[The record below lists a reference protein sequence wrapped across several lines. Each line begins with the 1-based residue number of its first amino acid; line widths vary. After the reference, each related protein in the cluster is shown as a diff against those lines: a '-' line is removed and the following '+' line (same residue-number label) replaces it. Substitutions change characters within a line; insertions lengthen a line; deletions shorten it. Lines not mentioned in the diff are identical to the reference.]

1 MQQNRKDS
9 IVPPCMAA
17 CPVHT
22 DTRGYAEKVAMGLY
36 EDALDILLDVNPFS
50 SVCGRICHH
59 PCEQNCRRAKVDSP
73 VGLRDLK
80 RFVMEQTRSYRK
92 ETFKTYTL
100 DKEEKIAVIGSGPA
114 GLTAAKDLIEKGFPV
129 TVFEKEKQPGGII
142 ANAIP
147 RFRLPLEIVQEDIE
161 GIRSAGVDIRTEYE
175 IGRDKTINELM
186 GEGYK
191 AVIIAVGLSESVCI
205 PIPGAAG
212 KGVLFA
218 LPFLKAAATGQGM
231 EVGKNVVVIGGGNV
245 AIDVA
250 RVAVRLG
257 ADNVTMACLESKDEM
272 PAWKGEIN
280 EAKEENIQIFCSVG
294 PTEIR
299 GNGMVESI
307 VFRKC
312 VSVFDENKRFN
323 PKYDDDALTTV
334 KADTIIFSIGQKAD
348 LKCLDGSAV
357 KKNKFGCLAVDPDTL
372 ATSVKGVFACG
383 EVATGPG
390 VAIQAVRQGHMAA
403 SAVTAYLETGGVIQ
417 PIEDDGLEPL
427 GELPDETIK
436 YIPQI
441 ERLRPAITPA
451 SERTKGFVEI
461 ESVLT
466 EEQALMEARRCM
478 SCLSGAVVENSGLC
492 AACLTCV
499 RLCPFNV
506 PRTENGIAMI
516 PENKC
521 QACGLC
527 AAECPAGIITIDK
540 FGANMMKQRLS
551 PIFKDAAVQPD
562 IVIFCC
568 SYGIMDRKD
577 LVPAVNQTDT
587 TLRMVIPCTAR
598 LSVSDLLSPFE
609 LGAKGV
615 VTFTCFG
622 ACPYPRMVGRLK
634 QRVGRVKNILDEIGL
649 GGDCIDILETGDLS
663 SHACQQHAD
672 AMREKLASG
681 M

>member
-59 PCEQNCRRAKVDSP
+59 PCEQDCRRAKVDSP

-100 DKEEKIAVIGSGPA
+100 DKDEKIAVIGSGPA
-114 GLTAAKDLIEKGFPV
+114 GLTAAKDLVEKGFPV

-161 GIRSAGVDIRTEYE
+161 GIRAAGVDIRTEYE

-218 LPFLKAAATGQGM
+218 LPFLKAAATGEGK
-231 EVGKNVVVIGGGNV
+231 EVGKNVVVLGGGNV

-272 PAWKGEIN
+272 PAWKWEIN

-334 KADTIIFSIGQKAD
+334 KANTIIFSIGQKAD

-357 KKNKFGCLAVDPDTL
+357 EKNKFGCLAVDPDTL

-390 VAIQAVRQGHMAA
+390 AAIQAVRQGHMAA

-451 SERTKGFVEI
+451 SERIKGFGEI

-466 EEQALMEARRCM
+466 QEQALMEARRCM

-506 PRTENGIAMI
+506 PRTENGIAVI

-551 PIFKDAAVQPD
+551 PIFKDASVQPD

-622 ACPYPRMVGRLK
+622 ACPYPGMAGRLK
-634 QRVGRVKNILDEIGL
+634 QRIGRVKNILDEIGL
-649 GGDCIDILETGDLS
+649 GKDCIDILETGDLS
-663 SHACQQHAD
+663 ACACQQHAD